1 MEDIVLQSIK
11 EKEHLMDID
20 TKKVELDCIVTQ
32 SDIEEKKWR
41 SCCFEI
47 HSESSQFFAKVAV
60 SLGVMSL
67 CSYQLITL
75 NDCSNQSLYS
85 SLLSSIITFWL
96 AKK

>member
-1 MEDIVLQSIK
+1 MEEIQIK
-11 EKEHLMDID
+11 EKEHMLEID
-20 TKKVELDCIVTQ
+20 TKKVELDQIVIR
-32 SDIEEKKWR
+32 SDLEEKKWR

-60 SLGVMSL
+60 SIGVMSL
-67 CSYQLITL
+67 CSYQLIML

-96 AKK
+96 ARKH